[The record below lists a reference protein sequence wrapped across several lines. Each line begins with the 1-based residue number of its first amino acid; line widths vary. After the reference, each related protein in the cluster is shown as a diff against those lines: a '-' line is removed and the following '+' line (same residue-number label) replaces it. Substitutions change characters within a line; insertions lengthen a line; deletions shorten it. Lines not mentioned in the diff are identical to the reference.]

1 MPEIPRPVMEVFDA
15 VGQKVMEMDTKG
27 NVTKQLTVS
36 LSALPAGPYFL
47 RINDGNFVYSY
58 KLLRN

>member
-1 MPEIPRPVMEVFDA
+1 MEVFDA

-58 KLLRN
+58 KLLKN